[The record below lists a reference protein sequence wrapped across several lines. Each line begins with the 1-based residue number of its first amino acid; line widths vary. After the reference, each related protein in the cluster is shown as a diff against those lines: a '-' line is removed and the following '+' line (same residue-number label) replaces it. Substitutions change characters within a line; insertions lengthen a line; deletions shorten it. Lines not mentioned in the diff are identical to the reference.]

1 MPVLQPDVS
10 EMTDFQASVPNTYV
24 AEIKKVDAV
33 EAKKENEKTGKKT
46 KGIQPEF
53 EFRAP
58 RLADKEERTVS
69 RRAWLA
75 IDGKGTFNF
84 DQLLRC
90 CGFKE
95 LADEMKARPGQ
106 VPFDTDILIGK
117 RVGVV
122 ITTQVYEGKQSDQ
135 IDSFLPA

>member
-1 MPVLQPDVS
+1 MPVLQPSLD
-10 EMTDFQASVPNTYV
+10 EMTDFQASVPNTYT
-24 AEIKKVDAV
+24 AEIKSVTIV
-33 EAKKENEKTGKKT
+33 QAKNENKNTGKKT
-46 KGIQPEF
+46 NGIQPEF

-58 RLADKEERTVS
+58 RLSDKEERTVT

-75 IDGKGTFNF
+75 TDGKGTFNF

-106 VPFDTDILIGK
+106 VPFDTDILLGK

-122 ITTQVYEGKQSDQ
+122 ITTQLYEGKQSDN
-135 IDSFLPA
+135 IDSFLPV